1 MKTVHVKNIDSDS
14 LFLLKR
20 LSEFNKAMVINKDT
34 VTLKNIGNEEYASL
48 LELKKQIKENQNKE
62 IIIYE

>member
-1 MKTVHVKNIDSDS
+1 MKTVHIKNIESDS

-20 LSEFNKAMVINKDT
+20 LSEFNKGMVINKDT
-34 VTLKNIGNEEYASL
+34 ITLKNIDNETYSSL
-48 LELKKQIKENQNKE
+48 LELKKEIKEKQNKD